1 MSITETSVL
10 IDAQQALRMGL
21 VQEVVPEGQALASA
35 LELAAALSADPQ
47 SAMRN
52 DRRAAMRG

>member
-1 MSITETSVL
+1 MW
-10 IDAQQALRMGL
+10 L